1 MVCPPAGGDK
11 CTVWNFSGP
20 PTGTMP
26 VLTVGHLGSVTC
38 QSWQPDLDGF
48 LATGGEAWGAAV
60 C

>member
-38 QSWQPDLDGF
+38 QSWQPDLEGF